1 MATQNRP
8 SVTIATLGLGRSSVD
23 LTLVVIGLA
32 ATTAAVLL
40 NAPAFVRTPLAM
52 GLVFFVPGYVVSVA
66 LFPAGGST
74 LTARLGGAG
83 QERGI
88 TLLDRVIVSVGLS
101 LSAVV
106 LGGLLV
112 DALPPTLSP
121 SVVLGTL
128 VALTALALPLAVYR
142 RRGVPHHARYAPLQ
156 PAGFGSRDRSSSRA
170 HTIARLLLAAS
181 LLFAGVALIQ
191 AGGAAGGDAGT
202 TELYFLEGPEEG
214 PGGAESYPL
223 NVSVDESQTFG
234 VGVGNLEGQT
244 VDYTVIGEIQ
254 RAAQGE
260 GDVRVEERQ
269 QFVRER
275 LTVADGETRTLN
287 ATVSPSEPGEYRV
300 VYLLYDG
307 EVPAEPRVSN
317 ADEEVHLW
325 ITVEDG
331 PAGDA

>member
-23 LTLVVIGLA
+23 LALVVIALA

-40 NAPAFVRTPLAM
+40 DGPAFVRTPLAM
-52 GLVFFVPGYVVSVA
+52 GLVFFVPGYVISVS
-66 LFPAGGST
+66 LFPAGGSR

-128 VALTALALPLAVYR
+128 VVLTAVALPLAVYR
-142 RRGVPHHARYAPLQ
+142 RRGVPHHARYAPFE
-156 PAGFGSRDRSSSRA
+156 PAAFGSRDRSSSRT
-170 HTIARLLLAAS
+170 HTLARLLLAAT

-191 AGGAAGGDAGT
+191 AGGAAEAGT
-202 TELYFLEGPEEG
+202 TELYFLEGPEEA
-214 PGGAESYPL
+214 PDGGESYPL
-223 NVSVDESQTFG
+223 NLSVDEPRTFG
-234 VGVGNLEGQT
+234 VGVGNLEGHT

-254 RAAQGE
+254 PAAGGE
-260 GDVRVEERQ
+260 GDVRVEDGEA
-269 QFVRER
+269 FHRER
-275 LTVADGETRTLN
+275 LTVDDGETRPLN

-307 EVPAEPRVSN
+307 EPPAEPRVSN

-325 ITVEDG
+325 VTVEEG
-331 PAGDA
+331 ATGGA